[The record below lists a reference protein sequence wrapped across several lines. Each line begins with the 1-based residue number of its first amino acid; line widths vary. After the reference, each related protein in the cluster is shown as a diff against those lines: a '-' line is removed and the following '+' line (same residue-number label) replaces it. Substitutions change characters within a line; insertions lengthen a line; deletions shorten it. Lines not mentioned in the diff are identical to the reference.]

1 MNGSMGSPRSVL
13 RVRDAV
19 ATGFTGLGAR
29 KVRSI
34 LSLLGIAVAVASL
47 VCVTGLA
54 ASAQAALVDQL
65 GRDGNLLTVA
75 SGQTFSGNP
84 TPLPATVEAMIG
96 AIPPVLSVTR
106 VGSVPGV
113 IVRRTAA
120 IPPLQTNGIG
130 VLAADPSFLRV
141 ISTPV
146 LAGRHL
152 DRVAQDYPE
161 VVLGYS
167 AAQNLGIDRIGPDTS
182 VFIGGSSWPVV
193 GILAPSTLAP
203 EADDSALVSFPI
215 ARRLLQFDG
224 AATRIYLRADP
235 DQVAAVA
242 AVLPFTASPQ
252 QPEAVEVRRPS
263 DILVARIAAK
273 NAFVGL
279 FVALAAV
286 ALLVGGLSIA
296 NVMVV
301 SVIERRSEIGLRRA
315 LGARSRHVA
324 GQFLAESTL
333 LALGGGVVG
342 AALGAGITAV
352 VASVQ
357 GEAAVVPPLSLAA
370 ALAASLVVGAVAG
383 VYPAVRAARL
393 PPAEALRAPE

>member
-1 MNGSMGSPRSVL
+1 MNSGTGSARSVL

-19 ATGFTGLGAR
+19 ATGFMGLGAR

-84 TPLPATVEAMIG
+84 TPLPATAASMIG
-96 AIPPVLSVTR
+96 AIPPVLSVTQ

-113 IVRRTAA
+113 TVRRTAA
-120 IPPLQTNGIG
+120 IPALQTNGIT

-141 ISTPV
+141 ISTPM
-146 LAGRHL
+146 LTGRYL
-152 DRVAQDYPE
+152 DRVAQSYPE

-167 AAQNLGIDRIGPDTS
+167 AAQNLGVDRIGPDTS
-182 VFIGGSSWPVV
+182 VLVGGEYWPVV

-203 EADDSALVSFPI
+203 EVDDSALVSFPV
-215 ARRLLQFDG
+215 ARRRLQFDG

-315 LGARSRHVA
+315 LGARSRHIA

-333 LALGGGVVG
+333 LALGGGVAG

-352 VASVQ
+352 VAGVQ

-370 ALAASLVVGAVAG
+370 ALAASVVVGVAAG

>member
-1 MNGSMGSPRSVL
+1 MNGITGSPRSVL

-84 TPLPATVEAMIG
+84 TPLPATAEAMIG
-96 AIPPVLSVTR
+96 AIPPVMSVTR

-113 IVRRTAA
+113 TVRRTAA
-120 IPPLQTNGIG
+120 IPALQTNGIG

-146 LAGRHL
+146 LAGRYL

-182 VFIGGSSWPVV
+182 VLIGGSSWPVV

-203 EADDSALVSFPI
+203 EADDSALISFPI

-370 ALAASLVVGAVAG
+370 ALAASLVVGAAAG